1 VILNVEDADAGR
13 FDISIPSEVL
23 TGKSSR
29 GFFCR
34 VTFSCGSRGE
44 SDVTLLMS
52 EAVGTEKG
60 DAYKIYVLENG
71 QLMSDV
77 DKAQQILVLI
87 REFAT

>member
-1 VILNVEDADAGR
+1 
-13 FDISIPSEVL
+13 
-23 TGKSSR
+23 
-29 GFFCR
+29 
-34 VTFSCGSRGE
+34 
-44 SDVTLLMS
+44 MS